1 MSKVDAEA
9 LYEAHEYHADDLF
22 VPASHER
29 RSVERKSIAIRAKV
43 TVPGCSVLPGH
54 TVDLSRVGASI
65 TVPFDLAQG
74 QECLIDFEL
83 QACGAVGAFHIP
95 AEVRYCVGMGRGR
108 FRIGMRFGQMDA
120 QTSAFIEAILNAPVI
135 Q

>member
-1 MSKVDAEA
+1 MSKIDADY

-22 VPASHER
+22 VPASLER

-74 QECLIDFEL
+74 QECLIDLEL
-83 QACGAVGAFHIP
+83 HACGAVGAFHIP
-95 AEVRYCVGMGRGR
+95 AEVRYSVDVGRGR
-108 FRIGMRFGQMDA
+108 FRIGMRFGHMSA
-120 QTSAFIEAILNAPVI
+120 ETTAFIEAVLNAPVI